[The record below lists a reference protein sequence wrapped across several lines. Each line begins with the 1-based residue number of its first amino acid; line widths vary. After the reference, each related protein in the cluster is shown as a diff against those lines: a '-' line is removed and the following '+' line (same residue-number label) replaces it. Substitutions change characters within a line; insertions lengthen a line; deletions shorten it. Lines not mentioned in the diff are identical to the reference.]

1 MENSQI
7 TVRDARPEDAAGVA
21 RLLIMAWPIED
32 FLSRM
37 PSLDEESFAEFISG
51 FVASQD
57 NLYSYE
63 VTKVAVL
70 TSEDGTERIV
80 GMMNGYDG
88 ALYEMLKKPVTD
100 DFSRRFPDSSSGF
113 GLVKETEA
121 GEFYLDS
128 IGVNPAMRSM
138 GIGSRLFSAMLERAA
153 GLGFTKAGLIVDVD
167 KPKAEA
173 LYLRLGFKT
182 VGYRDFM
189 GHPMKHMQ
197 IDL

>member
-1 MENSQI
+1 MSEKISEIQ
-7 TVRDARPEDAAGVA
+7 VRPAEKNDSEAVA
-21 RLLIMAWPIED
+21 RLLMMAWPMDSFLEMSPGMTED
-32 FLSRM
+32 DFALIIKSFV
-37 PSLDEESFAEFISG
+37 ESE
-51 FVASQD
+51 D
-57 NLYSYE
+57 TLYSYRN
-63 VTKVAVL
+63 TIVAVRG
-70 TSEDGTERIV
+70 EEIAGA
-80 GMMNGYDG
+80 MNGYDG

-100 DFSRRFPDSSSGF
+100 DFRRRFPDSSSGF

-138 GIGSRLFSAMLERAA
+138 GIGSKLFSAMLERAA

>member
-1 MENSQI
+1 MSEKISEIQ
-7 TVRDARPEDAAGVA
+7 VRPAEKNDSEAVA
-21 RLLIMAWPIED
+21 RLLMMAWPMDSFLEMSPGMTED
-32 FLSRM
+32 DFALIIK
-37 PSLDEESFAEFISG
+37 SFVEAE
-51 FVASQD
+51 D
-57 NLYSYE
+57 TLYSYRN
-63 VTKVAVL
+63 TIVAVRG
-70 TSEDGTERIV
+70 EEIAGA
-80 GMMNGYDG
+80 MNGYDG

-100 DFSRRFPDSSSGF
+100 DFRRRFPDSGSGF
-113 GLVKETEA
+113 GLVKETQA

-138 GIGSRLFSAMLERAA
+138 GIGSSLFSAMLKRAA

-182 VGYRDFM
+182 VGCRDFM

>member
-1 MENSQI
+1 MSEKISEFQF
-7 TVRDARPEDAAGVA
+7 RPAEKNDSEAVA
-21 RLLIMAWPIED
+21 RLLMMAWPMDSFLEMNPGMTED
-32 FLSRM
+32 DFALIIK
-37 PSLDEESFAEFISG
+37 SFVEAE
-51 FVASQD
+51 D
-57 NLYSYE
+57 TLYSYRN
-63 VTKVAVL
+63 TIVAVRG
-70 TSEDGTERIV
+70 EEIAGA
-80 GMMNGYDG
+80 MNGYDG

-100 DFSRRFPDSSSGF
+100 DFRRRFPDSSSGF
-113 GLVKETEA
+113 GLVKETQA

>member
-1 MENSQI
+1 MSEKISEIQ
-7 TVRDARPEDAAGVA
+7 VRPAEKNDSEAVA
-21 RLLIMAWPIED
+21 RLLMMAWPMDSFLEMNPGMTED
-32 FLSRM
+32 DFALIIK
-37 PSLDEESFAEFISG
+37 SFVEAE
-51 FVASQD
+51 D
-57 NLYSYE
+57 TLYSYRN
-63 VTKVAVL
+63 TIVAVRG
-70 TSEDGTERIV
+70 EEIAGA
-80 GMMNGYDG
+80 MNGYDG

-100 DFSRRFPDSSSGF
+100 DFRRRFPDSSSGF
-113 GLVKETEA
+113 GLVKETQA

-138 GIGSRLFSAMLERAA
+138 GIGSKLFSAMLERAA

>member
-1 MENSQI
+1 MSEKISEIQ
-7 TVRDARPEDAAGVA
+7 VRPAEKNDSEAVA
-21 RLLIMAWPIED
+21 RLLMMAWPMDSFLEMNPGMTED
-32 FLSRM
+32 DFALIIK
-37 PSLDEESFAEFISG
+37 SFVEAE
-51 FVASQD
+51 D
-57 NLYSYE
+57 TLYSYRN
-63 VTKVAVL
+63 TIVAVRG
-70 TSEDGTERIV
+70 EEIAGA
-80 GMMNGYDG
+80 MNGYDG

-100 DFSRRFPDSSSGF
+100 DFRRRFPDSSSGF

>member
-1 MENSQI
+1 MSEKISEIQ
-7 TVRDARPEDAAGVA
+7 VRPAEKNDSEAVA
-21 RLLIMAWPIED
+21 RLLMMAWPMDSFLEMNPGMTED
-32 FLSRM
+32 DFALIIK
-37 PSLDEESFAEFISG
+37 SFVEAE
-51 FVASQD
+51 D
-57 NLYSYE
+57 TLYSYRN
-63 VTKVAVL
+63 TIVAVRG
-70 TSEDGTERIV
+70 EEIAGA
-80 GMMNGYDG
+80 MNGYDG

-100 DFSRRFPDSSSGF
+100 DFRRRFPDSSSGF
-113 GLVKETEA
+113 GLVKETQA

-167 KPKAEA
+167 KPNAEA

>member
-1 MENSQI
+1 MSEKISEIQ
-7 TVRDARPEDAAGVA
+7 VRPAEKNDSEAVA
-21 RLLIMAWPIED
+21 RLLMMAWPMDSFLEMNPGMTED
-32 FLSRM
+32 DFALIIK
-37 PSLDEESFAEFISG
+37 SFVEAE
-51 FVASQD
+51 D
-57 NLYSYE
+57 TLYSYRN
-63 VTKVAVL
+63 TIVAVRG
-70 TSEDGTERIV
+70 EEIAGA
-80 GMMNGYDG
+80 MNGYDG

-100 DFSRRFPDSSSGF
+100 DFRRRFPDSSSGF
-113 GLVKETEA
+113 GLVKETQA

-138 GIGSRLFSAMLERAA
+138 GIGSRLFSAMLKRAA

-182 VGYRDFM
+182 VGCRDFM

>member
-1 MENSQI
+1 MSEKISEIQ
-7 TVRDARPEDAAGVA
+7 VRPAEKNDSEAVA
-21 RLLIMAWPIED
+21 RLLMMAWPMDSFLEMNPGMTED
-32 FLSRM
+32 DFALIIK
-37 PSLDEESFAEFISG
+37 SFVEAE
-51 FVASQD
+51 D
-57 NLYSYE
+57 TLYSYRN
-63 VTKVAVL
+63 TIVAVRG
-70 TSEDGTERIV
+70 EEIAGA
-80 GMMNGYDG
+80 MNGYDG

-100 DFSRRFPDSSSGF
+100 DFRRRFPDSSSGF

-138 GIGSRLFSAMLERAA
+138 GIGSKLFSAMLERAA

>member
-1 MENSQI
+1 MSEKISEIQ
-7 TVRDARPEDAAGVA
+7 VRPAEKNDSEAVA
-21 RLLIMAWPIED
+21 RLLMMAWPMDSFLEMNPGMTED
-32 FLSRM
+32 DFALIIK
-37 PSLDEESFAEFISG
+37 SFVEAE
-51 FVASQD
+51 D
-57 NLYSYE
+57 TLYSYRN
-63 VTKVAVL
+63 TIVAVRG
-70 TSEDGTERIV
+70 EEIAGA
-80 GMMNGYDG
+80 MNGYDG

-138 GIGSRLFSAMLERAA
+138 GIGSKLFSAMLERAA

>member
-7 TVRDARPEDAAGVA
+7 TVRNARPEDAAGVA

-88 ALYEMLKKPVTD
+88 AEYERLKNSVAERFDASFPGSGTD
-100 DFSRRFPDSSSGF
+100 FRQVR
-113 GLVKETEA
+113 ETEA

-128 IGVNPAMRSM
+128 AGVDPQMRSM
-138 GIGSRLFSAMLERAA
+138 GIGSRLFEAMFAKAA
-153 GLGFTKAGLIVDVD
+153 GAGFHTVGLIVDED

-173 LYLRLGFKT
+173 LYRRLGFELK
-182 VGYRDFM
+182 GIKDFF
-189 GHPMKHMQ
+189 GHKMKHMQ
-197 IDL
+197 KTI

>member
-1 MENSQI
+1 MSEKISEIQ
-7 TVRDARPEDAAGVA
+7 VRPAEKNDSEAVA
-21 RLLIMAWPIED
+21 RLLMMAWPMDSFLEMSPGMTED
-32 FLSRM
+32 DFALIIK
-37 PSLDEESFAEFISG
+37 SFVEAE
-51 FVASQD
+51 D
-57 NLYSYE
+57 TLYSYRN
-63 VTKVAVL
+63 TIVAVRG
-70 TSEDGTERIV
+70 EEIAGA
-80 GMMNGYDG
+80 MNGYDG

-100 DFSRRFPDSSSGF
+100 DFRLRFPDSGSGF
-113 GLVKETEA
+113 GLVKETQA

-138 GIGSRLFSAMLERAA
+138 GIGSRLFSAMLKRAA

-182 VGYRDFM
+182 VGCRDFM

>member
-1 MENSQI
+1 MSDKISEIQ
-7 TVRDARPEDAAGVA
+7 VRPAEKNDSEAVA
-21 RLLIMAWPIED
+21 RLLMMAWPMDSFLEMSPGMTED
-32 FLSRM
+32 DFALIIK
-37 PSLDEESFAEFISG
+37 SFVEAE
-51 FVASQD
+51 D
-57 NLYSYE
+57 TLYSYRN
-63 VTKVAVL
+63 TIVAVRG
-70 TSEDGTERIV
+70 EEIAGA
-80 GMMNGYDG
+80 MNGYDG

-113 GLVKETEA
+113 GLVKETQA

>member
-1 MENSQI
+1 MSEKISEIQ
-7 TVRDARPEDAAGVA
+7 VRPAEKNDSEAVA
-21 RLLIMAWPIED
+21 RLLMMAWPMDSFLEMNPGMTED
-32 FLSRM
+32 DFALIIK
-37 PSLDEESFAEFISG
+37 SFVEAE
-51 FVASQD
+51 D
-57 NLYSYE
+57 TLYSYRN
-63 VTKVAVL
+63 TIVAVRG
-70 TSEDGTERIV
+70 EEIAGA
-80 GMMNGYDG
+80 MNGYDG

-100 DFSRRFPDSSSGF
+100 DFRRRFPDSSSGF
-113 GLVKETEA
+113 GLVKETQA

-182 VGYRDFM
+182 VGCRDFM

>member
-1 MENSQI
+1 MSEKISEIQ
-7 TVRDARPEDAAGVA
+7 VRPAEKNDSEAVA
-21 RLLIMAWPIED
+21 RLLMMAWPMDSFLEMSPGMTED
-32 FLSRM
+32 DFALIIK
-37 PSLDEESFAEFISG
+37 SFVEAE
-51 FVASQD
+51 D
-57 NLYSYE
+57 TLYSYRN
-63 VTKVAVL
+63 TIVAVRG
-70 TSEDGTERIV
+70 EEIAGA
-80 GMMNGYDG
+80 MNGYDG

-100 DFSRRFPDSSSGF
+100 DFRRRFPDSSSGF

>member
-1 MENSQI
+1 MSEKISEIQ
-7 TVRDARPEDAAGVA
+7 VRPAEKNDSEAVA
-21 RLLIMAWPIED
+21 RLLMMAWPMDSFLEMNPGMTED
-32 FLSRM
+32 DFALIIK
-37 PSLDEESFAEFISG
+37 SFVEAE
-51 FVASQD
+51 D
-57 NLYSYE
+57 TLYSYRN
-63 VTKVAVL
+63 TIVAVRG
-70 TSEDGTERIV
+70 EEIAGA
-80 GMMNGYDG
+80 MNGYDG

-100 DFSRRFPDSSSGF
+100 DFRRRFPDSSSGF
-113 GLVKETEA
+113 GLVKETQA

>member
-1 MENSQI
+1 MSEKISEIQ
-7 TVRDARPEDAAGVA
+7 VRPAEKNDSEAVA
-21 RLLIMAWPIED
+21 RLLMMAWPMDSFLEMNPGMTED
-32 FLSRM
+32 DFALIIK
-37 PSLDEESFAEFISG
+37 SFVEAE
-51 FVASQD
+51 D
-57 NLYSYE
+57 TLYSYKN
-63 VTKVAVL
+63 TIVAVRG
-70 TSEDGTERIV
+70 EEIAGA
-80 GMMNGYDG
+80 MNGYDG

-100 DFSRRFPDSSSGF
+100 DFRRRFPDSSSGF
-113 GLVKETEA
+113 GLVKETQA

>member
-1 MENSQI
+1 MSEKISEIQ
-7 TVRDARPEDAAGVA
+7 VRPAEKNDSEAVA
-21 RLLIMAWPIED
+21 RLLMMAWPMDSFLEMNPGMTED
-32 FLSRM
+32 DFALIIK
-37 PSLDEESFAEFISG
+37 SFVEAE
-51 FVASQD
+51 D
-57 NLYSYE
+57 TLYSYRN
-63 VTKVAVL
+63 TIVAVRG
-70 TSEDGTERIV
+70 EEIAGA
-80 GMMNGYDG
+80 MNGYDG

>member
-1 MENSQI
+1 MSEKISEIQ
-7 TVRDARPEDAAGVA
+7 VRPAEKNDSEAVA
-21 RLLIMAWPIED
+21 RLLMMAWPMDSFLEMSPGMTED
-32 FLSRM
+32 DFALIIK
-37 PSLDEESFAEFISG
+37 SFVEAE
-51 FVASQD
+51 D
-57 NLYSYE
+57 TLYSYRN
-63 VTKVAVL
+63 TIVAARG
-70 TSEDGTERIV
+70 EEIAGA
-80 GMMNGYDG
+80 MNGYDG

-100 DFSRRFPDSSSGF
+100 DFRRRFPDSGSGF
-113 GLVKETEA
+113 GLVKETQA

-138 GIGSRLFSAMLERAA
+138 GIGSRLFSAMLKRAA

-182 VGYRDFM
+182 VGCRDFM

>member
-1 MENSQI
+1 MSEKISEIQ
-7 TVRDARPEDAAGVA
+7 VRPAEKNDSEAVA
-21 RLLIMAWPIED
+21 RLLMMAWPMDSFLEMSPGMTED
-32 FLSRM
+32 DFALIIKSFV
-37 PSLDEESFAEFISG
+37 ESE
-51 FVASQD
+51 D
-57 NLYSYE
+57 TLYSYRN
-63 VTKVAVL
+63 TIVAVRG
-70 TSEDGTERIV
+70 EEIAGA
-80 GMMNGYDG
+80 MNGYDG

>member
-88 ALYEMLKKPVTD
+88 AEYERLKNSVAERFDASFPGSGTD
-100 DFSRRFPDSSSGF
+100 FRQVR
-113 GLVKETEA
+113 ETEA
-121 GEFYLDS
+121 GELTRPEW
-128 IGVNPAMRSM
+128 IRRCAPW
-138 GIGSRLFSAMLERAA
+138 E
-153 GLGFTKAGLIVDVD
+153 
-167 KPKAEA
+167 
-173 LYLRLGFKT
+173 
-182 VGYRDFM
+182 
-189 GHPMKHMQ
+189 
-197 IDL
+197 

>member
-1 MENSQI
+1 MSEKISEIQ
-7 TVRDARPEDAAGVA
+7 VRPAEKNDSEAVA
-21 RLLIMAWPIED
+21 RLLMMAWPMDSFLEMSPGMTED
-32 FLSRM
+32 DFALIIK
-37 PSLDEESFAEFISG
+37 SFVEAE
-51 FVASQD
+51 D
-57 NLYSYE
+57 TLYSYRN
-63 VTKVAVL
+63 TIVAVRG
-70 TSEDGTERIV
+70 EEIAGA
-80 GMMNGYDG
+80 MNGYDG

-100 DFSRRFPDSSSGF
+100 DFRRRFPDSGSGF
-113 GLVKETEA
+113 GLVKETQA

-138 GIGSRLFSAMLERAA
+138 GIGSRLFSAMLKRAA

-182 VGYRDFM
+182 VGSRDFM